1 METIVLNDQSIEPN
15 DEIVF
20 SHLGDKRVYW
30 EKMMN
35 LLSDNPQGV
44 NGGWRYYNDG
54 KSWLF
59 RGLKKDKIVFWVGV
73 LEGYFRVSFYLS
85 GKAEPLIEKSNL
97 PEKIKKDFIAT
108 RGEKFRSIRF
118 EINSAEDIENLRK
131 LIDIKLKVK

>member
-1 METIVLNDQSIEPN
+1 
-15 DEIVF
+15 
-20 SHLGDKRVYW
+20 
-30 EKMMN
+30 
-35 LLSDNPQGV
+35 
-44 NGGWRYYNDG
+44 
-54 KSWLF
+54 
-59 RGLKKDKIVFWVGV
+59 
-73 LEGYFRVSFYLS
+73 LS